1 MDEMQ
6 QAITEMIQER
16 INEGF
21 ETYEEMVE
29 NAQQVFDEVEAVEYL
44 ARAITKQLLLDYYQ
58 TQRTWIQPTDCD
70 RLDQAFAELEMRGI
84 IARQNFACCSNCG
97 HGEIW
102 DEIEQARS
110 EDRKVIGYTFYHLQ
124 DTEYAA
130 QGHGLSLAFGAVPRH
145 QEFDEN
151 VAQEIVNVLKSHGLN
166 TQWAGDVGT
175 RIRLA
180 PFDWKRRRIEEDLS
194 GGE

>member
-1 MDEMQ
+1 MDDPR

-21 ETYEEMVE
+21 ETYEEIVE
-29 NAQQVFDEVEAVEYL
+29 NTQQVFDEVEEVESL

-97 HGEIW
+97 HTEIW

-110 EDRKVIGYTFYHLQ
+110 ENRQVIGYTFYHMQ
-124 DTEYAA
+124 DSEYAA
-130 QGHGLSLAFGAVPRH
+130 QGDGLSLAFGAVPRH
-145 QEFDEN
+145 PEFDEN
-151 VAQEIVNVLKSHGLN
+151 VAQEIVSILEAHGLN
-166 TQWAGDVGT
+166 TQWIGDISR
-175 RIRLA
+175 RIRIE
-180 PFDWKRRRIEEDLS
+180 PFDWKRRRTEEDLS